1 MRHKKRT
8 DKLSVCQQS
17 LYCVKNARNTLS
29 GKHCQSLS
37 FSLSLSLSIYICK
50 KGLDPDQTR
59 MDFRKECFVNL
70 KICACDRKYTKC
82 CTNAD
87 AHDVYLNK
95 YIHCR
100 VPCTD
105 PEGGQGVRTPTLKKH
120 KNVEFLSITG
130 PDPLKFS
137 KILKATKPAFS
148 VGLSSACHLNV
159 FFAGGPM
166 MPAYNSDIWILS
178 PIKKRRKTLSE
189 LQSWTPSGKTFWIRA
204 WVPIGSSCNKID
216 WSIQNIVFR
225 DSKKPSQNKRFVCI
239 SLSLFQSL

>member
-1 MRHKKRT
+1 
-8 DKLSVCQQS
+8 
-17 LYCVKNARNTLS
+17 
-29 GKHCQSLS
+29 
-37 FSLSLSLSIYICK
+37 
-50 KGLDPDQTR
+50 

-239 SLSLFQSL
+239 SLSLFQSLWTCSIEKLSTDTISLQHVTD